1 MTVQSCATN
10 TRPAP
15 QQALLDGLSELNTLL
30 ACTPDA
36 AAYLQPLQQIREQL
50 QQHRPTILLYGNYNA
65 GKSTLINLLLER
77 PAAKVDDIPTTASI
91 DEYEWRGIRLLD
103 SPGIN
108 APIDHQQ
115 LSQAELARADLVLFV
130 IRSGDVD
137 EAPLFTEMTR
147 MLTARK
153 QICILLNCD
162 SSEPHQVQAW
172 RQRLNGNLLSQLTAA
187 GISRQTIEAIPLLPA
202 NLRTAEQA
210 KAQHQSRL
218 LESCGYE
225 LIATRLEQWMQQQWQ
240 QASWLPSLFERLDQ
254 QVLHPLLQQQTPSA
268 ALLALNQRLQTQEAS
283 ERQWQSMALSQLQG
297 ELQQARPRLQ
307 MALGL
312 PADEAP
318 SAVMQ
323 EVSALAE
330 RLQSWLA
337 NRYGS
342 LPEVTL
348 HAWAQWQP
356 GNELATDPARLDA
369 INRQLQGLLT
379 PERLQKLLKGG
390 QQLGL
395 PWLKTLSEESLLL
408 LGSRLNIAL
417 RLLTA
422 GWDYYAAGRDEA
434 NAQAQAQHQALQQHQ
449 QLEAIVEHL
458 RAQLQEQL
466 QQMITLL
473 FAPQRQAL
481 QQEQQALLSRSSD
494 QEQWQQ
500 QLQRLRDKLA
510 TLCHPGQ

>member
-1 MTVQSCATN
+1 
-10 TRPAP
+10 
-15 QQALLDGLSELNTLL
+15 
-30 ACTPDA
+30 
-36 AAYLQPLQQIREQL
+36 
-50 QQHRPTILLYGNYNA
+50 
-65 GKSTLINLLLER
+65 
-77 PAAKVDDIPTTASI
+77 
-91 DEYEWRGIRLLD
+91 
-103 SPGIN
+103 
-108 APIDHQQ
+108 
-115 LSQAELARADLVLFV
+115 LSQAELARTDLVLFV

-137 EAPLFTEMTR
+137 EASLFTEMAR
-147 MLTARK
+147 MLAARK
-153 QICILLNCD
+153 QLCILLNCD

-187 GISRQTIEAIPLLPA
+187 GISTQTIEAIPLLPA

-218 LESCGYE
+218 LESCGYDLVE
-225 LIATRLEQWMQQQWQ
+225 TRLEHWMQQQWQ
-240 QASWLPSLFERLDQ
+240 QAGWLPSLFERLDQ
-254 QVLHPLLQQQTPSA
+254 QLLQPLLRQQTPSA
-268 ALLALNQRLQTQEAS
+268 ALQALNQRLQTLEAS
-283 ERQWQSMALSQLQG
+283 ERQWQNMALSQLQG
-297 ELQQARPRLQ
+297 ELQQVRPRLQ

-312 PADEAP
+312 PADEARP
-318 SAVMQ
+318 AVMQ
-323 EVSALAE
+323 EVSALTE

-342 LPEVTL
+342 LPDVTL
-348 HAWAQWQP
+348 QAWAQWQP
-356 GNELATDPARLDA
+356 GNELAPDPARLDA
-369 INRQLQGLLT
+369 MNRQLQSLLT
-379 PERLQKLLKGG
+379 PERLQKLLKSG

-408 LGSRLNIAL
+408 LGSRLNTAL

-422 GWDYYAAGRDEA
+422 GWEYYAAGRDEA
-434 NAQAQAQHQALQQHQ
+434 NAQTQAQHQALQQHQ

-481 QQEQQALLSRSSD
+481 QQEQQALLSRSSE

-510 TLCHPGQ
+510 ILCHPGQ